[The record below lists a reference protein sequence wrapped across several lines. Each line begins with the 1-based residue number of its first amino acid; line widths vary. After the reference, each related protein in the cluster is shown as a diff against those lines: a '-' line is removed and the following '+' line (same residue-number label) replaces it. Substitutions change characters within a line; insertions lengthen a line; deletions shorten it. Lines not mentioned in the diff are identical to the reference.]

1 MRRDRHDSPHRR
13 QRLRVVR
20 AGGVTRSA
28 GTGRLTQLRALLCPA
43 AAGNAHTAVGC
54 ESSDTRRS
62 GLAAL
67 VAGDRWRRHCQPER
81 GGSSR
86 LAALLCPAAAGK
98 GHAAV
103 GCEASDATIAIG
115 CAADSVPA
123 SGAGWPRHWEAP
135 SDERGGSSRLAALL
149 SARLLPAR
157 AKQLSAARRATRRS
171 KSAAP
176 PTVPASGAG
185 WPRHWLRRM
194 SGAAQAASLH
204 ASPLHPWNNYL
215 FLNLSSYMELNT
227 QGV

>member
-1 MRRDRHDSPHRR
+1 MALNRHRHSRTASAAPVEQLVLLSQRCNRLMPMRFTHTKRH
-13 QRLRVVR
+13 Q
-20 AGGVTRSA
+20 
-28 GTGRLTQLRALLCPA
+28 PA
-43 AAGNAHTAVGC
+43 A
-54 ESSDTRRS
+54 ESQVVEEPPVSVARIVPTQVLRSDV
-62 GLAAL
+62 LD
-67 VAGDRWRRHCQPER
+67 VEE
-81 GGSSR
+81 
-86 LAALLCPAAAGK
+86 LL
-98 GHAAV
+98 
-103 GCEASDATIAIG
+103 SDL
-115 CAADSVPA
+115 
-123 SGAGWPRHWEAP
+123 PRQL
-135 SDERGGSSRLAALL
+135 DERGGSSRLAALL

-176 PTVPASGAG
+176 PTVPASCAG